1 MKLVRSF
8 TLILGVLVFSAIQ
21 TFPAI
26 AFDIESETDLA
37 NVSFGSNY
45 TLTQNIQVTMDWTPL
60 NYSNGTFDGNG
71 FAITGLNRPL
81 FNLLGSTD
89 LSETTLVKNLVIGTS
104 LNPIVFSDPNP
115 QGLLANFS
123 QGVTVGLEK
132 TTQIINVDVNGT
144 INNTSVIN
152 DVGGIVGS
160 VANTE
165 IKDSSATGTVTG
177 TSWATGGIAGYA
189 VDSTITGSV
198 SNVNVNGVDYVG
210 GLIGHSL
217 GTTITSSSTTGNV
230 IATSSDVGGLV
241 GKNEKNSTFE
251 ATVTKSF
258 ATGDVIGINNVG
270 GLIGKNL
277 ESEITESFSTA
288 DEVSGNANVG
298 GLIGWTTG
306 NISNTYATGNVFAG
320 TNAAGGLVGHAES
333 INPIGVI
340 SNSYATGNV
349 EAVAYEAGGLV
360 GFSYFTIQ
368 NSFALGDVTTVG
380 NSGGIA
386 GGITGNYLPGTPGV
400 DSAVLDNSY
409 ATGNVSGGSAG
420 RVYGTAWQAVTEN
433 DILNGTTGS
442 GTVNGLNLDPV
453 EIPEILPI
461 LITGT
466 GPSMWSQTTCRN
478 AGLPFLTFFTP
489 NFESTCSSGT
499 ITRPRRERD
508 VREIME
514 IRTPQ
519 KIEKSLGFKSETPL
533 PKPSLIAFIESI
545 EKIDLTK
552 VKALEIAPTANV
564 KIVAKTGEAL
574 QISLK
579 SESKEPVELWVKSPD
594 GTWLLAGVI
603 TFDTDGKAI
612 LPPLQ
617 FKNAGDYTL
626 VLNKPSV
633 DSAKGS
639 APLNQTGSLLVAVS

>member
-1 MKLVRSF
+1 MKLVRSL
-8 TLILGVLVFSAIQ
+8 TLFLGVLVFSAIQ

-60 NYSNGTFDGNG
+60 NYSDGTFEGNG

-81 FNLLGSTD
+81 FNLLGSTYS
-89 LSETTLVKNLVIGTS
+89 SEATLVKNLVIGTS

-144 INNTSVIN
+144 INNTSLIN

-177 TSWATGGIAGYA
+177 TSWATGGIVGYA
-189 VDSTITGSV
+189 VDSIITGSV
-198 SNVNVNGVDYVG
+198 SNVNVNGGDYVG
-210 GLIGHSL
+210 GLIGHSV
-217 GTTITSSSTTGNV
+217 GTTVTSSSATGIV
-230 IATSSDVGGLV
+230 IATGSDVGGLI
-241 GKNEKNSTFE
+241 GRNEKNSTSE
-251 ATVTKSF
+251 AVVIKSI
-258 ATGDVIGINNVG
+258 ATGDVTGIINVG
-270 GLIGKNL
+270 GLIGKNI
-277 ESEITESFSTA
+277 ESAVSESVSTGTQI
-288 DEVSGNANVG
+288 SGTANVG
-298 GLIGWTTG
+298 GLIGWTNG
-306 NISNTYATGNVFAG
+306 NISNTHATGNVYAAAN
-320 TNAAGGLVGHAES
+320 TAGGLVGQAEP
-333 INPIGVI
+333 ITPIGVI
-340 SNSYATGNV
+340 ANSYATGNV
-349 EAVAYEAGGLV
+349 EAVTYEAGGLV

-368 NSFALGDVTTVG
+368 NSFATGDVITAG

-386 GGITGNYLPGTPGV
+386 GGITGNYLPGTPGL
-400 DSAVLDNSY
+400 DSAVIDNSY

-420 RVYGTAWQAVTEN
+420 RVYGTAWTAVTEN

-466 GPSMWSQTTCRN
+466 GTSKWSQTICRN
-478 AGLPFLTFFTP
+478 AGLRFLTFFTS

-499 ITRPRRERD
+499 ITHPRRERD
-508 VREIME
+508 VRKIME
-514 IRTPQ
+514 TRTAE
-519 KIEKSLGFKSETPL
+519 KIEKSLGFKNESPL
-533 PKPSLIAFIESI
+533 PKNAAISFIETT
-545 EKIDLTK
+545 EKIDLAK
-552 VKALEIAPTANV
+552 VKALEILPTGNV
-564 KIVAKTGEAL
+564 RVYAKAGEAL

-579 SESKEPVELWVKSPD
+579 SESKEPVELWVNSPD

-603 TFDTDGKAI
+603 TFDKDGKAI

-617 FKNAGDYTL
+617 FKNVGDYTL
-626 VLNKPSV
+626 VLNKPSA